1 MTKDFK
7 QRRASLLS
15 VIQALDE
22 TDAIADESVELDTL
36 DEAIPEE
43 LGTEDLGPVED
54 EAEETPAEAP
64 AEDSFEVAGD
74 EVTLPDDK
82 DEDAILGD
90 DEADDLAFLD
100 DEEDTPVLDD
110 EEAVTASEE
119 APGVEDEITD
129 TATGG
134 DPTVSE
140 IAPGGEGV
148 EVQTDGEVF
157 PTDSEYVAKITAR
170 LDRVADILEKR
181 GMKRMAFRID
191 RLSDQLEASLNK

>member
-7 QRRASLLS
+7 QRRASLLN

-22 TDAIADESVELDTL
+22 TDAIADESIELDTL

-43 LGTEDLGPVED
+43 LGTEDLEPV
-54 EAEETPAEAP
+54 AEETEETP
-64 AEDSFEVAGD
+64 AEDSFEVAED
-74 EVTLPDDK
+74 ELTLPDDK
-82 DEDAILGD
+82 DEDAIVGD
-90 DEADDLAFLD
+90 DEADDLTFLD
-100 DEEDTPVLDD
+100 DEEETPVLDD

-129 TATGG
+129 TANGG

-140 IAPGGEGV
+140 VAPGGDDV
-148 EVQTDGEVF
+148 DVQTDGEVF

-191 RLSDQLEASLNK
+191 RLSDQLESSLNK